1 MPEPEQH
8 EALGSLVDGQW
19 LGTGDRVMVSDPSD
33 GTVVGAVLAGDA
45 STATAAA
52 DAAARAF
59 DAWSRT
65 TPRHRADLLHAGAE
79 ALRERR
85 EELALLLAREAGK
98 RLPEAGAEIDFSIE
112 YLRWFAEV
120 ARRPVGELHASEIGQ
135 RRHLSVRRPAGVALS
150 LTPWNFPVSIQARKI
165 APMLAAGCT
174 VVARVSEKAPL
185 AATEMVRS
193 LAAVLPRG
201 VLNLV
206 HGPAR
211 AVTGALLD
219 HEAVRIVSFTGSTA
233 VGKQVMAAAA
243 ERMVRPLL
251 ELGGN
256 APFLV
261 FDDADLDA
269 AVTGAVLGRTRNTG
283 QSCVAANR
291 FLVQRGVAREFSE
304 RLAAALDAL
313 TIGRTLPGQAGEPVA
328 DLGPMIDERAA
339 AGVRDLVA
347 SSLAR
352 GGSLL
357 TARAQEEVAAGYVAP
372 ALVAVEPG
380 DPLTQVEVFGP
391 AAGVVTFDDEEQGV
405 ALANASTSGLA
416 AYAYTRD
423 GGRAWRLIDRI
434 EAGVVGIN
442 EALPSV
448 AFAPMGGVKE
458 SGLGREGADIGMH
471 EFQDVRHVAWRE

>member
-1 MPEPEQH
+1 MPKPDQLEPV
-8 EALGSLVDGQW
+8 GNLVDGRW
-19 LGTGDRVMVSDPSD
+19 LDDGDSIQVTDPSD
-33 GTVVGAVLAGDA
+33 RTVVGAVVAAGA

-59 DAWSRT
+59 DSWSQS
-65 TPRHRADLLHAGAE
+65 TPRHRADLLHAGSE

-85 EELALLLAREAGK
+85 EELSLLLAREAGK

-120 ARRPVGELHASEIGQ
+120 ARRPLGELYASEVGV

-185 AATEMVRS
+185 AAAEMFRS
-193 LAAVLPRG
+193 LATVLPRG

-206 HGPAR
+206 HGPASEL
-211 AVTGALLD
+211 TGALLR
-219 HEAVRIVSFTGSTA
+219 HPAVRVVSFTGSTA

-243 ERMVRPLL
+243 SRLVRPLL

-261 FDDADLDA
+261 FEDADLET
-269 AVTGAVLGRTRNTG
+269 AVTGALLSRTRNTG

-291 FLVQRGVAREFSE
+291 FLVQRGVAEEFSE
-304 RLAAALDAL
+304 RLAGALDSL
-313 TIGRTLPGQAGEPVA
+313 TIGRTTPGPGGEPIA
-328 DLGPMIDERAA
+328 ELGPMIDERAA
-339 AGVRDLVA
+339 AGVCDLVA
-347 SSLAR
+347 AAIER
-352 GGSLL
+352 GGRLL
-357 TARAQEEVAAGYVAP
+357 TARTQEDVEPGYVVP
-372 ALVAVEPG
+372 ALVAVESG
-380 DPLTQVEVFGP
+380 DPLTQTEVFGP
-391 AAGVVTFDDEEQGV
+391 AAGIVSFDDEREGV

-416 AYAYTRD
+416 AYAYTRA
-423 GGRAWRLIDRI
+423 GGRAWGLIDRL
-434 EAGVVGIN
+434 EAGVIGIN

-471 EFQDVRHVAWRE
+471 EFQDVRTIAWRV